1 MPPTTENHSV
11 SAVVPVYN
19 EAGSLPQLHQELA
32 AIIPSGDQGEIIYI
46 DDGSDDGSHVLLREL
61 ADNDP
66 RVKVLTFFR
75 NYGKAAALAAGF
87 KAAMGE
93 VVVTLD
99 SDLQDNPAE
108 IPAMV
113 AMLDEGWDLVS
124 GWKRVRHDPLSK
136 RLPSKLFNLVA
147 RLMTGVRI
155 HDFNCGLK
163 VYRSEVAKSLEIYG
177 GLHRY
182 IPALASY
189 KGFRVTETVVEH
201 RPRRHGRT
209 KYGLARYFH
218 GLLDLITVLFLGR
231 YFQRPLHFFGLV
243 GLATTGVGLGISLF
257 LAINWFRGIW
267 IGNRPLLFLGML
279 LIIVGVQ
286 FFSIGLVAEMFI
298 QRRQQELNL
307 VKSVYTSRDEEPQA
321 RDSSHS

>member
-1 MPPTTENHSV
+1 MNERTTNFSV

-19 EAGSLPQLHQELA
+19 EVDSLRQLHQELA
-32 AIIPSGDQGEIIYI
+32 AIIPAGDRGEIIYI
-46 DDGSDDGSHVLLREL
+46 DDGSDDGSGDRLREI
-61 ADNDP
+61 ADTDP
-66 RVKVLTFFR
+66 RVKVLTFYR

-87 KAAMGE
+87 KAASGE

-136 RLPSKLFNLVA
+136 RLPSKLFNLVV

-163 VYRSEVAKSLEIYG
+163 VYRSEVAKSMEIYG

-182 IPALASY
+182 IPALARY

-201 RPRRHGRT
+201 RARRHGHT
-209 KYGLARYFH
+209 KYGTARYFH
-218 GLLDLITVLFLGR
+218 GLLDLITVMFLGR

-243 GLATTGVGLGISLF
+243 GLVTAGVGMGISAF

-279 LIIVGVQ
+279 LIIVGIQ

-298 QRRQQELNL
+298 QRRAQELDL
-307 VKSVYTSRDEEPQA
+307 IKSVYTSRDE
-321 RDSSHS
+321 

>member
-1 MPPTTENHSV
+1 MNYSV

-19 EAGSLPQLHQELA
+19 EVDSLPQLHQELA
-32 AIIPSGDQGEIIYI
+32 AIIPTGAQGEIIYI
-46 DDGSDDGSHVLLREL
+46 DDGSDDGSRTRLREI
-61 ADNDP
+61 ADTDP
-66 RVKVLTFFR
+66 RVKVLTFYR

-87 KAAMGE
+87 KAAGGE
-93 VVVTLD
+93 VIVTLD

-136 RLPSKLFNLVA
+136 RLPSKFFNLVV

-163 VYRSEVAKSLEIYG
+163 VYRSEVAKSMEIYG

-182 IPALASY
+182 IPALARY
-189 KGFRVTETVVEH
+189 KGFSVTETVVEH
-201 RPRRHGRT
+201 RARQHGRT
-209 KYGLARYFH
+209 KYGTARYFH
-218 GLLDLITVLFLGR
+218 GLLDLITVMFLGR

-243 GLATTGVGLGISLF
+243 GLVTAGIGMGISVF
-257 LAINWFRGIW
+257 LAVNWFRGIW

-279 LIIVGVQ
+279 LIIVGIQ

-298 QRRQQELNL
+298 QRRAQELDL
-307 VKSVYTSRDEEPQA
+307 IKSVYTAKDEEPPA
-321 RDSSHS
+321 REGSPS